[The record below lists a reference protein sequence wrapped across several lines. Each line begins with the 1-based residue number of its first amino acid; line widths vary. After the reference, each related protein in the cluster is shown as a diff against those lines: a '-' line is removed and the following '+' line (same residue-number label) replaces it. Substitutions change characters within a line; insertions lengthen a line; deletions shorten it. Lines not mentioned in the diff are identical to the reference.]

1 MSWFIMIQKL
11 LNCINRYNQQHGIR
25 VHLTSP
31 CYSSQQCPVCGSIH
45 KENRKDQEHFECTEC
60 RHSQNA
66 DLNASINLRNRFT
79 SDVLKS
85 ELHVQDEFNRLIPKK
100 LKKEKIKEILLEYA
114 WKSWLWLNY
123 PFSKSGK
130 PFKNQNDF

>member
-1 MSWFIMIQKL
+1 MEDLSAFGKTFIKNEEFDIKYSRLVRLLRLSNIKNWFNSQCEK
-11 LNCINRYNQQHGIR
+11 QGIR

-45 KENRKDQEHFECTEC
+45 KENRKNQEEFECTEC
-60 RHSQNA
+60 RHLQNA

-100 LKKEKIKEILLEYA
+100 LKKEKIKEILLEYV
-114 WKSWLWLNY
+114 
-123 PFSKSGK
+123 
-130 PFKNQNDF
+130 